1 MSSAGARPVCRR
13 APRPPPRAAAR
24 TRAPHRRRSRPSA
37 RQTTPRPRR
46 ASSLRASRA
55 AARSRRRA
63 GRRRA
68 GRIGLDIGE
77 RAPGH
82 GVPEA
87 YRRAGKGS
95 AGEREHAVVGMA
107 GGACARDA
115 GMHTRRARH
124 TLPRRVAILISF
136 SRHLNRLAAL
146 APATAALLTAG
157 LLAAGRLIRLDPH
170 GFELLAARGHRR
182 ARRGARLR
190 GARGE
195 GLAPGGHG
203 NERTG
208 AAGARSASTAPPS
221 AAARGAEDTLGDHFG
236 RARLWRLA
244 QCIVRT
250 ALTFYLKRQSA

>member
-13 APRPPPRAAAR
+13 APCPPPRAAAR

-136 SRHLNRLAAL
+136 SRHLSRLAAL

-182 ARRGARLR
+182 GAVRGSEAR
-190 GARGE
+190 
-195 GLAPGGHG
+195 
-203 NERTG
+203 
-208 AAGARSASTAPPS
+208 
-221 AAARGAEDTLGDHFG
+221 AARAWHRAATATSARAL
-236 RARLWRLA
+236 RARVARQRRRRAPRQGERRTPWETTFVRILA
-244 QCIVRT
+244 HCIQ
-250 ALTFYLKRQSA
+250 FGD